1 LVQVFP
7 PEFPEEGHP
16 HRIWFQ
22 LLRPEL
28 LVRFDIPLSSDAF
41 SGFARPDP
49 QWRHNNNEVPVLTQC
64 ASMSDHANPLA

>member
-1 LVQVFP
+1 VFP

-28 LVRFDIPLSSDAF
+28 LVRFDTPLSSDAF

-49 QWRHNNNEVPVLTQC
+49 QWRHNNNEVRRGGLH
-64 ASMSDHANPLA
+64 DLRG